1 MDGRPHPSR
10 YAAHTFEG
18 FSTGAWVG
26 NTLVVTTTHL
36 KWNYIRRN
44 GVPRSDE
51 AVLTEHYVRH
61 GDVLSVLSYLDDP
74 VYLSEPMVRTAS
86 YVLSPT
92 QQLEPFPREPVVAV
106 VHYYLGNQSC
116 TAVNSVCTPL

>member
-1 MDGRPHPSR
+1 M
-10 YAAHTFEG
+10 
-18 FSTGAWVG
+18 
-26 NTLVVTTTHL
+26 VVTTTHL

-61 GDVLSVLSYLDDP
+61 GDVLSLLSYLDDP

-92 QQLEPFPREPVVAV
+92 QQLEPFPCEPVEEV
-106 VHYYLGNQSC
+106 VRPEGLVPHHLPGTNTDIQEFSK
-116 TAVNSVCTPL
+116 AHGLPAAGARGGAESGSPARL